1 MNIKQFLLG
10 LFVGIGFVLLAGA
23 ATPNNEIGRYQ
34 IAGAGTTKSIFI
46 LDTKTGSVVNVWIKR
61 DMATD
66 ENYMSSSDI
75 QELLNK
81 K

>member
-1 MNIKQFLLG
+1 MDIKQFLLG

-23 ATPNNEIGRYQ
+23 AAPNSEIGRYQ
-34 IAGAGTTKSIFI
+34 ISGTGTSRSIYI
-46 LDTKTGSVVNVWIKR
+46 LDTKTGSVVNAWIKR
-61 DMATD
+61 DIATD
-66 ENYMSSSDI
+66 ENYISSSDI